1 MKLPIQPFDDALRRD
16 ILGAIARPFDRAYKR
31 YGTDYDPDT
40 CGEAADEV
48 IALLVS
54 KLLGVRVTLAPQ
66 EVVGNGT
73 LVVEPLEAE

>member
-16 ILGAIARPFDRAYKR
+16 ILAASARPFDRAYKLH
-31 YGTDYDPDT
+31 GADYDPDT

-66 EVVGNGT
+66 AVVGNGT
-73 LVVEPLEAE
+73 LVVEPSEET